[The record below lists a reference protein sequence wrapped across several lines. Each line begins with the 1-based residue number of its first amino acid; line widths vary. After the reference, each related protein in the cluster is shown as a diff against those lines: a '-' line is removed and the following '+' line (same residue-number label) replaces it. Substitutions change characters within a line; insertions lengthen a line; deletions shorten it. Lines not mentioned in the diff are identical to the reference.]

1 MPATSLN
8 TSATGGFL
16 APLTPAP
23 DDDLVLDQFLQRLVV
38 GCTGLRPE
46 SVRAR
51 YVTLDD
57 GEKATSRNPNQRE
70 NWASVGVM
78 SMEAEGQPALVH
90 DGAGEGTSTQ
100 IQHMRLDV
108 LASFYG
114 PRSSALAELL
124 RAALYVPQNRDTLFR
139 EGMGLIDVGDGR
151 RIPEITNT
159 SPRRRTDIGFRLRRR
174 VERTYAIRNVL
185 ELTGTLTGQGGSQ
198 DGVVHQQNNL
208 KTPRG

>member
-1 MPATSLN
+1 MPATSPN
-8 TSATGGFL
+8 TSETGGFL
-16 APLTPAP
+16 APLTASP
-23 DDDLVLDQFLQRLVV
+23 DDDLVLDQFLQQLVV
-38 GCTGLRPE
+38 GCTGLQPE
-46 SVRAR
+46 NVRVR

-57 GEKATSRNPNQRE
+57 GEKATSRNPSQRE
-70 NWASVGVM
+70 NWAAVGVM

-90 DGAGEGTSTQ
+90 DGAGEGTSIQ

-114 PRSSALAELL
+114 PRSSGLAELL
-124 RAALYVPQNRDTLFR
+124 RAALYIPQTRETLFR
-139 EGMGLIDVGDGR
+139 ANMGLIDVGTGR

-198 DGVVHQQNNL
+198 NGVTHQQNNL
-208 KTPRG
+208 TTPRG

>member
-1 MPATSLN
+1 MPATSN

-23 DDDLVLDQFLQRLVV
+23 DDDLVLDQFLQALIV
-38 GCTGLRPE
+38 GITGLPGTM
-46 SVRAR
+46 VRAR

-57 GEKATSRNPNQRE
+57 DEKATARNPSQKT
-70 NWASVGVM
+70 NWAAVGIM
-78 SMEAEGQPALVH
+78 SMEAEGQPALIH

-114 PRSSALAELL
+114 PRSSALTELL
-124 RAALYVPQNRDTLFR
+124 RAGLYLAQNRETLFR
-139 EGMGLIDVGDGR
+139 ANMGLIDVGPGR
-151 RIPEITNT
+151 RVPEITNT

-185 ELTGTLTGQGGSQ
+185 ELDGTLTGQGGSQ
-198 DGVVHQQNNL
+198 DGAVCPQTHL
-208 KTPRG
+208 TTPRG

>member
-1 MPATSLN
+1 MPATSN

-23 DDDLVLDQFLQRLVV
+23 DDDLVLDQFLQALIV
-38 GCTGLRPE
+38 GITGLPGTM
-46 SVRAR
+46 VRAR
-51 YVTLDD
+51 YVPLDD
-57 GEKATSRNPNQRE
+57 VEKATSRNPNQRD
-70 NWASVGVM
+70 NWAAVGVM
-78 SMEAEGQPALVH
+78 SMEPEGQPATIH
-90 DGAGEGTSTQ
+90 DGTGEGTSTQ

-124 RAALYVPQNRDTLFR
+124 RAGLYVPQNRDTLFR
-139 EGMGLIDVGDGR
+139 ANMGLIDVGAGR
-151 RIPEITNT
+151 RVPEIVNT

-185 ELTGTLTGQGGSQ
+185 ELSGTLTGQGSSQ
-198 DGVVHQQNNL
+198 DGAVHQQNNL
-208 KTPRG
+208 TAPRG